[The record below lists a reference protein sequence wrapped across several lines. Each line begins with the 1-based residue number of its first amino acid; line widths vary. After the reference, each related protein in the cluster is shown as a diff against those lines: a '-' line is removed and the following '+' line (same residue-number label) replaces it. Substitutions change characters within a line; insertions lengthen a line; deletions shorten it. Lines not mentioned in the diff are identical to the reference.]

1 VRIGVL
7 YGGWSSEREISILS
21 GRRVASALENRGY
34 EVVEIDVG
42 RDIADVLSN
51 NHIDMAYVMLH
62 GKPGEDGTIQ
72 GLLETVGI
80 PYTGSGVL
88 ASALAINKVLT
99 KKVFQ
104 FSEILTPEFKYP
116 VNSDKIP
123 FDPPYLIKPVSE
135 GSSVGMT
142 LVRDKE
148 QHRKAISKAREYGDS
163 FAEKYINGK
172 EITIGILG
180 DLALPILELVP
191 KKEFYDYE
199 AKYTKGMT
207 EFIIPARLDDAMT
220 KKSKEIA
227 LKAHRALGCRDFSRV
242 DFVVERGNAYVIE
255 VNTIPGMTELSDIP
269 AEARAMGI
277 EYDELVEQILK
288 LALERYGM
296 GPETGDEFRF

>member
-21 GRRVASALENRGY
+21 GKRVTAALKSRGY
-34 EVVEIDVG
+34 EVVEIDVDRDVPEVLSKG
-42 RDIADVLSN
+42 EIDIAF
-51 NHIDMAYVMLH
+51 VMLH

-72 GLLETVGI
+72 GLLETMDI

-88 ASALAINKVLT
+88 ASSLAINKIIA

-104 FSEILTPEFKYP
+104 FSGIPTPEFKYP
-116 VNSDKIP
+116 VRDDEIP
-123 FDPPYLIKPVSE
+123 LEFPYLIKPVAE

-142 LVRDKE
+142 IVREKE
-148 QHRKAISKAREYGDS
+148 QHEKAVSVACEYGDC

-207 EFIIPARLDDAMT
+207 EFIIPARLDDEMT
-220 KKSKEIA
+220 KRSKEMA
-227 LKAHRALGCRDFSRV
+227 LKAHRTLGCCDFSRV
-242 DFVVERGNAYVIE
+242 DFVVDDNNAYVLE
-255 VNTIPGMTELSDIP
+255 VNTIPGMTDLSDVP
-269 AEARAMGI
+269 AEAKAMGI
-277 EYDELVEQILK
+277 EYDELVERILK
-288 LALERYGM
+288 LALCRYEMKGNS
-296 GPETGDEFRF
+296 

>member
-21 GRRVASALENRGY
+21 GMRVASALKNRGY

-116 VNSDKIP
+116 VNSDEIP

-142 LVRDKE
+142 LVRDKK

-163 FAEKYINGK
+163 FVEKYINGK

-227 LKAHRALGCRDFSRV
+227 LKAHRVLGCRDFSRV
-242 DFVVERGNAYVIE
+242 DFVVEGGNAYVIE

-269 AEARAMGI
+269 AEACAMGI
-277 EYDELVEQILK
+277 EYDELIERILK
-288 LALERYGM
+288 LALRRYGM
-296 GPETGDEFRF
+296 RGNS